1 MEILEWRTTIT
12 KMKPLLKKLK
22 TELRWQ
28 KKRNTRL
35 NRSIKIGQFEEKEK
49 KDFKNEDSFMHL

>member
-28 KKRNTRL
+28 KKETVDL
-35 NRSIKIGQFEEKEK
+35 IDQ
-49 KDFKNEDSFMHL
+49 